1 MILLNRLSWLCYTHH
16 KDFPKPTILIS
27 LSHQIYK
34 SRLVGFSG
42 SELVIPHSSCHAM
55 WFLTIMH
62 SLHNE
67 LWHYW
72 CLYFITLD
80 NSHLYL
86 HCHLNSAQ
94 IRYHH
99 NMSQLTASVVC
110 CWMSFVSTESLTAN
124 VGHSC
129 WTSEYHVVPLDT
141 LRHQQATR
149 TCWRLYK

>member
-27 LSHQIYK
+27 LSHRIYK

-55 WFLTIMH
+55 WFLTI
-62 SLHNE
+62 
-67 LWHYW
+67 
-72 CLYFITLD
+72 CILYITSSDIIDACISSPLD

-86 HCHLNSAQ
+86 HFQLNSSL
-94 IRYHH
+94 ITFHH
-99 NMSQLTASVVC
+99 NMSKLTACVVC
-110 CWMSFVSTESLTAN
+110 CWMFFASTESLTAN